1 MKYRNKVMLIVLLI
15 ICIAFSA
22 YKYVPALSSFVNK
35 LYDGKYNAILLPL
48 AIVALIT
55 IIGILVINS
64 DKAKIVTEDV
74 IQSLQYNKESNT
86 IIVNENKK
94 GEHKDEER

>member
-22 YKYVPALSSFVNK
+22 YKYVPALSDFINR

-48 AIVALIT
+48 IIVALIT
-55 IIGILVINS
+55 IIGILAINS
-64 DKAKIVTEDV
+64 DKAKIVTENV
-74 IQSLQYNKESNT
+74 AQSLQYNKENNT
-86 IIVNENKK
+86 IIVNESKK
-94 GEHKDEER
+94 GEPKDEER